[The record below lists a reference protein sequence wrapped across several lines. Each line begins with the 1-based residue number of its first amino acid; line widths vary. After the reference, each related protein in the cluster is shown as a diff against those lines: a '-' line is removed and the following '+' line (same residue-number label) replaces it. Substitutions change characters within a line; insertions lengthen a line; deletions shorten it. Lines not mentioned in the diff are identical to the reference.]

1 MVSPIDTLTT
11 GAARRKTNDEI
22 AAESKAR
29 QKRMQETIKGVY
41 ESMKGK
47 KLSGQDRVRNPDPN
61 ASPRLPTPRPS
72 DGPKPKDKP
81 SSTSNKMAPKPVS
94 RPAAS
99 KSAPKLEGSRD
110 VKPAPKAT
118 SAMEYESKSGK
129 SFPAG
134 GPDGSR
140 TSGDRDSRGGL
151 GYRIGKALGDKRSEA
166 QMIADRKATEKMQK
180 EER

>member
-110 VKPAPKAT
+110 VKPVKAV
-118 SAMEYESKSGK
+118 SAMESKSSK

-134 GPDGSR
+134 GPDNSR
-140 TSGDRDSRGGL
+140 TSGNRDSRGGL

-166 QMIADRKATEKMQK
+166 QMVADRKATEKMHK